1 LVPRKIKGISGLFAE
16 PSRSGI
22 VGQTRIKRSGQTWK
36 KKETTMTMM
45 QKGAFALALL
55 GGLAFA
61 PVVQA
66 VEGDVDID
74 RDADVII
81 EEDRPGLLPGE
92 PLDRDADV
100 HVEADEPDAYIAED
114 DDDDIDAGASVEVDP
129 D

>member
-1 LVPRKIKGISGLFAE
+1 MGSDQAQGNFRAFLGNPRAAASLVKQGE
-16 PSRSGI
+16 
-22 VGQTRIKRSGQTWK
+22 K
-36 KKETTMTMM
+36 KKEIDMTMM

-55 GGLAFA
+55 GGVAFA
-61 PVVQA
+61 PIVQA

-74 RDADVII
+74 RDSDVIV

-100 HVEADEPDAYIAED
+100 HVEADEPDAYIEED
-114 DDDDIDAGASVEVDP
+114 DDDDVGASVEVDP